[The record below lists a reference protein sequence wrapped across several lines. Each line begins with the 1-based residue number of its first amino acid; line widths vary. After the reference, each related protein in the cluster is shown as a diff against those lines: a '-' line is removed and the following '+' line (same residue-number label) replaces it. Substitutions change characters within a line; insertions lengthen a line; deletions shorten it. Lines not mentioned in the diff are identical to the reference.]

1 MKGNKNMTTGTTMEA
16 LSELSEKINDYEFDP
31 DKRTYYGLAIDTA
44 VKELVNYERLL
55 EEMLNYQQ
63 QSYVNLEQQRA
74 IQALRYK
81 IFKEGGDV
89 P

>member
-1 MKGNKNMTTGTTMEA
+1 MTKRMAIEA
-16 LSELSEKINDYEFDP
+16 LSELYEKINDYELDP
-31 DKRTYYGLAIDTA
+31 EKRTYYGLAIDIV
-44 VKELVNYERLL
+44 VKKLFNYERLL
-55 EEMLNYQQ
+55 EEMLSCQQ

-81 IFKEGGDV
+81 LFKEGEYI